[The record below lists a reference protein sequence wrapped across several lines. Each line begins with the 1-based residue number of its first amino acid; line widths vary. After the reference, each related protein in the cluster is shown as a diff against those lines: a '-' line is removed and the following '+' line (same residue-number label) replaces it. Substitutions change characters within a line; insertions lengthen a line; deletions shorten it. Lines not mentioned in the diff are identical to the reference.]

1 MAQLKSKREQKKQE
15 RDDRV
20 QAMHRAHP
28 DIADVDARMQAHAL
42 SCVRKS
48 LSGETTGLDAADTEY
63 QALLAEKF
71 SDKSMS

>member
-28 DIADVDARMQAHAL
+28 DIADVDARMPGARPFLRAQ
-42 SCVRKS
+42 KP
-48 LSGETTGLDAADTEY
+48 
-63 QALLAEKF
+63 QW
-71 SDKSMS
+71 